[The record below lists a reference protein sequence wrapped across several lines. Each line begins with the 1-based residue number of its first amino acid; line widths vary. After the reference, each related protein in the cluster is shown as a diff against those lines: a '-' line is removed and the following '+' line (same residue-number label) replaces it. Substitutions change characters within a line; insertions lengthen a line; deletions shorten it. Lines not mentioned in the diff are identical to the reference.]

1 MFFGRG
7 TVLAMFFGRGTV
19 FPLGLVATG
28 GGHRRRGG
36 VVLDASL
43 GGSGISLG
51 DGDRRAG
58 RRRSRA
64 DGLARVRDR

>member
-1 MFFGRG
+1 
-7 TVLAMFFGRGTV
+7 MFFGRGTV

-36 VVLDASL
+36 GVFDSSL
-43 GGSGISLG
+43 LGAGISMG

-58 RRRSRA
+58 RRRRA
-64 DGLARVRDR
+64 DGLARVRDH

>member
-7 TVLAMFFGRGTV
+7 TVVAVFFGRGAV

-28 GGHRRRGG
+28 GHRRRGG
-36 VVLDASL
+36 GVFDASL
-43 GGSGISLG
+43 LGAGISVG

-58 RRRSRA
+58 RPR
-64 DGLARVRDR
+64 